1 MVPSGMPNSNPL
13 ARHGGL
19 SYLHIPARDPEKS
32 ATFYESVLGW
42 SIERRPG
49 GFRFATG
56 DGLLIG
62 GFGTDPPGSGFVPW
76 FYVDGIEAAIERVTS
91 SGGQIMAPLRP
102 QGDIRVVE
110 IHDPAGNRLGLW
122 QFATK

>member
-1 MVPSGMPNSNPL
+1 VNPL

-19 SYLHIPARDPEKS
+19 SYLHIPARDADQS
-32 ATFYESVLGW
+32 AAFYERVLGW
-42 SIERRPG
+42 TIERRDG
-49 GFRFATG
+49 VAARFSTP

-62 GFGTDPPGSGFVPW
+62 GFGSDEPGAGFVPW

-91 SGGQIMAPLRP
+91 SGGRVVDPLAAK
-102 QGDIRVVE
+102 GDIRVVE

-122 QFATK
+122 QFA

>member
-1 MVPSGMPNSNPL
+1 MSGNPL

-19 SYLHIPARDPEKS
+19 SYLHIPTRDAEKT
-32 ATFYESVLGW
+32 AVFYERVLGW
-42 SIERRPG
+42 TIERRDG
-49 GFRFATG
+49 GAVRFATP

-62 GFGTDPPGSGFVPW
+62 GFGSDEPGSAFVPW
-76 FYVDGIEAAIERVTS
+76 FYVDGIESAIERVAAN
-91 SGGQIMAPLRP
+91 GGQIVDALRA

-122 QFATK
+122 QFA